1 MLHGAHQ
8 WLHPLYERMKEHLIR
23 QEILHADET
32 TVQVLREENR
42 AAETTSYMWL
52 YRTGRDGPPIIL
64 ETPKRQERENIPKPS

>member
-1 MLHGAHQ
+1 
-8 WLHPLYERMKEHLIR
+8 MKEHLIR

-64 ETPKRQERENIPKPS
+64 YDYQKTRAGEHPKAFLVGFRGTFP